1 MLFEKIRRTQK
12 PIFILMG
19 LVFALG
25 FAFLGVGSSGV
36 DLGGLFTNNAGA
48 SSGAPSISSLQ
59 AKTRTSPKDASAWK
73 QLGEAYT
80 AAGQNTQAIT
90 AYETYLGLKPN
101 DQTVLAQTAS
111 LLEQDGGSIATA
123 LNNAQ
128 YDAQWYDQSLVNP
141 VNRLTEL
148 SSTSGFPIQSL
159 LAAPYQ
165 TAYQSLSEQ
174 FAGDFSRALTY
185 RQTLAKLDP
194 TSPDAVLA
202 VAQDALNARSYPIA
216 LRSLREYLK
225 LAPHGAEAAQAKTI
239 IKQLIPLVPKS
250 AR

>member
-12 PIFILMG
+12 PIFIAMG

-36 DLGGLFTNNAGA
+36 DLGGLLTNGSGSASGSPSISALVAKTQKSPKNAGA
-48 SSGAPSISSLQ
+48 WL
-59 AKTRTSPKDASAWK
+59 
-73 QLGEAYT
+73 QLGEAYV
-80 AAGQNTQAIT
+80 AAGQNDQAIT
-90 AYETYLGLKPN
+90 AYESYLGLKPS

-111 LLEQDGGSIATA
+111 MLEQQGGTIATA

-128 YDAQWYDQSLVNP
+128 YDQQWYEQVLVNP
-141 VNRLTEL
+141 VNRTEI
-148 SSTSGFPIQSL
+148 GAPGDFPFQSL

-165 TAYQSLSEQ
+165 TAYQTLSEQ
-174 FAGDFSRALTY
+174 FAGDFSRALVY
-185 RQTLAKLDP
+185 RQTLAKLNP
-194 TSPDAVLA
+194 KSSDAHLA
-202 VAQDALNARSYPIA
+202 VAQDALNARSYAIA
-216 LRSLREYLK
+216 LSELRTYLK

-250 AR
+250 QR